1 MAKIEIDI
9 NVYNSLNSR
18 IKELENEVIEKDNKL
33 KKVNETNND
42 LKDTISYIVNDTTFL
57 DRLIRWNYIKDIV
70 NTELKKDGYTK
81 DN

>member
-18 IKELENEVIEKDNKL
+18 IKELENEVIEKENKL
-33 KKVNETNND
+33 NKVNETNND
-42 LKDTISYIVNDTTFL
+42 LKDTISYLVNDVTFL
-57 DRLIRWNYIKDIV
+57 DRLIRWNYIKSIV

-81 DN
+81 DD

>member
-18 IKELENEVIEKDNKL
+18 IKELENEVIEKENKL
-33 KKVNETNND
+33 NKVNETNND
-42 LKDTISYIVNDTTFL
+42 LKDTISYIVNETTFL
-57 DRLIRWNYIKDIV
+57 DRLIRWNYIKSIV

-81 DN
+81 DD

>member
-42 LKDTISYIVNDTTFL
+42 LKDTISYIVNETTFL
-57 DRLIRWNYIKDIV
+57 DRLIRWDYIKSIV

>member
-42 LKDTISYIVNDTTFL
+42 LKDTISYIVNETTFL

-81 DN
+81 DD

>member
-18 IKELENEVIEKDNKL
+18 IKELENEVIEKENKL
-33 KKVNETNND
+33 NKVNETNND
-42 LKDTISYIVNDTTFL
+42 LKDTISYIVNETTFL
-57 DRLIRWNYIKDIV
+57 DRLIRWDYIKSIV

-81 DN
+81 DD